1 MPCYL
6 RLMGKGDI
14 AQVTAIDREAFP
26 IQWPPTNYQRE
37 LENKLAHYIVAGD
50 TEVTVEEAGAE
61 VAPEKG
67 LSGIVS
73 KVRRLFSYGHLL
85 GKEALSSSREYII
98 GFVGI
103 WVMADE
109 AHLINIAVRKSHRRQ
124 GIGEMLLI
132 SIIDLALELNT
143 EMVTLEVR
151 ASNTAAQRLYRKYGF
166 VQVGLRRGY
175 YVSEREDG
183 ALMSTESIKSDSFQA
198 KFQQLKQAY
207 TQRRGTVLQPVRR

>member
-1 MPCYL
+1 
-6 RLMGKGDI
+6 MGKGDL

-26 IQWPPTNYQRE
+26 IQWPPANYQRE
-37 LENKLAHYIVAGD
+37 LENKLAHYVVAGD
-50 TEVTVEEAGAE
+50 TEATVEEAGAE

-67 LSGIVS
+67 LSGMVS
-73 KVRRLFSYGHLL
+73 KVRRLFNYGHLL

-98 GFVGI
+98 GFAGI

-109 AHLINIAVRKSHRRQ
+109 AHLTNFAVRKSHRRQ

-143 EMVTLEVR
+143 EMITLEVR
-151 ASNTAAQRLYRKYGF
+151 ASNTVAQGLYRKYGF

-183 ALMSTESIKSDSFQA
+183 VLMSTESIKSDSFQA
-198 KFQQLKQAY
+198 QFQQLKQAY